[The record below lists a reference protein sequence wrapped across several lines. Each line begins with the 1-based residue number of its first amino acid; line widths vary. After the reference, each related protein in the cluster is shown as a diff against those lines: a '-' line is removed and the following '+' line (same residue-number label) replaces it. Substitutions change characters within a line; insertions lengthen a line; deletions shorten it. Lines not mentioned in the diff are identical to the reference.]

1 MTHLILRTTIAT
13 LLAAAVAP
21 AYATETVKTASA
33 GLDDVVVTATRR
45 EERLMDIPMSVQAF
59 SQEKLDAQGLK
70 NVDDL
75 SRASPGVTFL
85 RNGSGSA
92 GNYNDEGSDI
102 SIRGIDSSAGASTTG
117 IYLDETP
124 IQGRHLN
131 FGTLNAFPALFDLER
146 VEVLKGPQGTLFG
159 SGSEGGAIR
168 FITPEPNLHEFQG
181 YARAEYGAMEK
192 GGTNYAAGIAVG
204 GPIIDGK
211 LGFRISASVREDGGW
226 VNRVAYTAPPS
237 SAGPNGE
244 VIYSGAPTVDHVVEK
259 NANWH
264 DTQTFRLA
272 LKWQP
277 TDNLSIS
284 PSIFVQ
290 TMHINDTGAYWQN
303 ISKPS
308 DSVYNNGNAQ
318 RNPSTDPFWVA
329 SLKINQHTD
338 RIDFVSNTSYYSRS
352 QHSVS
357 DYTQWYNTVFL
368 WDQYNQSPNSAP
380 FTDVQKNFNQE
391 FRASSTDPNA
401 TLQWNVGAY
410 YTHSYENSTEY
421 VISEIGGAGLANNYV
436 YLQPEFSM
444 LDEQYALFGEVN
456 WKLTDT
462 LKLTA
467 GLRYSHMQYSGLV
480 NETEQ
485 GSFAP
490 AGSVNGVFSVI
501 TPAAGTAKPVTPRV
515 VLNYQPDHDT
525 LYYASA
531 AKGFRPGGINS
542 QLPQNCYPQGIDA
555 ASAAKPFDADSLW
568 QYEVGTKTAA
578 LDHHLTVSGA
588 VYYIKW
594 KNIQQFVYLACG
606 LGFNYNLGQ
615 LTGKGAELELSWKAS
630 DNLTLGFNA
639 AYTDAK
645 YESAIVL
652 GNASPPDQ
660 LVAAGNHLP
669 TSPWNVQLTGEY
681 TWKDVAKKPYLRVD
695 YQYTTAQTDLV
706 PYQDPANIPNAD
718 PTLPGLPKITM
729 LNLRA
734 GVRFAGYDISAFI
747 SNATNFHTPMFV
759 SRDFNGTNYGL
770 ANFDTNYF
778 ARGLAPRT
786 IGASVAY
793 RF

>member
-192 GGTNYAAGIAVG
+192 GGTNYEAGIAVG

-244 VIYSGAPTVDHVVEK
+244 VIYSGAPSVDHVVEK

-391 FRASSTDPNA
+391 FRVSSTDPSA

-615 LTGKGAELELSWKAS
+615 VTGKGAELELSWKAS